1 MMKQRLS
8 VRCLVVACLFALFG
22 CAHQATQSTP
32 PPTVKVVAAAPRT
45 IHPMV
50 ALSGVVA
57 PLQNVALTTSLQEPT
72 DAVLV
77 NEGDGVHVGQI
88 LARLNTADL
97 SASANQ
103 AAAHLEQAQYQ
114 ATLALGQG
122 GQQVRSAQA
131 ALDQA
136 KQNLS
141 LAQITLSRDEQLLG
155 QGFISQQDVDTQRTQ
170 VDVYQKAVVAAQAG
184 LAQATENEQA
194 NGTQSQGLQKANVD
208 QASAA
213 LQQVQAQ
220 ISRAQII
227 SPVNGI
233 VVNRNLNPGEF
244 PGTRQIFTLQEVDN
258 VYAELNAF
266 GSQVASV
273 SQGAPVAMT
282 SPALPKR
289 TFNGSVVAILSP
301 TSPSSSGFII
311 KVKVPNK
318 DQTLRPGM
326 TVTANVKAPALRGI
340 AVPVNAFLDDTHQT
354 VITVTDNTAHVSN
367 VVEVAEDPNWAV
379 VTGLPEGTQ
388 VLANGQTNVT
398 DGEKV
403 AVR

>member
-1 MMKQRLS
+1 MY
-8 VRCLVVACLFALFG
+8 
-22 CAHQATQSTP
+22 
-32 PPTVKVVAAAPRT
+32 
-45 IHPMV
+45 
-50 ALSGVVA
+50 
-57 PLQNVALTTSLQEPT
+57 
-72 DAVLV
+72 
-77 NEGDGVHVGQI
+77 VGEV

-103 AAAHLEQAQYQ
+103 AAAHLEQSQYQ

-122 GQQVRSAQA
+122 GQQVRSARA

-136 KQNLS
+136 NQNLS

-170 VDVYQKAVVAAQAG
+170 VEVYQKGVVAAQAA
-184 LAQATENEQA
+184 LAQAVENEQA
-194 NGTQSQGLQKANVD
+194 NGTQSQGLQRANVD

-220 ISRAQII
+220 IGRAQIV

-233 VVNRNLNPGEF
+233 VVNRNLNPGEY

-273 SQGAPVAMT
+273 TQGAAVTMT
-282 SPALPKR
+282 SPAIPKR
-289 TFNGSVVAILSP
+289 IFDGKVVAILSP

-311 KVKVPNK
+311 KVKAPNK

-326 TVTANVKAPALRGI
+326 TVTANVKAPALHGI
-340 AVPVNAFLDDTHQT
+340 TVPVNAFLDDTHQT
-354 VITVTDNTAHVSN
+354 IITVTDGTAHVSN
-367 VVEVAEDPNWAV
+367 VVEVAEDPTWAV
-379 VTGLPEGTQ
+379 VTGVAQGTQ